1 MTKSVLILG
10 GTGRFGRHATKAF
23 ETFGWDVHQYNRDSG
38 ILESSAQG
46 MDVIVNAWNPQYPD
60 WAKDVPEITRKV
72 IAAAKSSGA
81 TVIIPGNV
89 YVFGENAPDIYDEN
103 TPHRATNG
111 LGRVRIEM
119 ERAYKDAGVKTI
131 IIRAGDFIDT
141 EPSGNWFDMMLTPK
155 LDKGKFIYPGDP
167 DAVHAWAWLPDVARA
182 AVLLAEN
189 RDELPVFCDVPFE
202 GYAITGNELC
212 DEIEAVLGRNVKL
225 KQLGWLPI
233 QIAKPFWKLA
243 KYILEMRYLWSK
255 PHRLSKR
262 RLNEL
267 LPDFEPTPLKQA
279 LAQALNVGS

>member
-10 GTGRFGRHATKAF
+10 GTGRFGRHATLAF
-23 ETFGWDVHQYNRDSG
+23 ETLGWDVHQYNRDSG
-38 ILESSAQG
+38 ILDSSARG

-72 IAAAKSSGA
+72 IKAAKSSGA

-89 YVFGENAPDIYDEN
+89 YVFGEDAPDVYDEN

-111 LGRVRIEM
+111 LGRIRIEM

-141 EPSGNWFDMMLTPK
+141 QASGNWFDMMLTPK
-155 LDKGKFIYPGDP
+155 LDKGKFIYPGDA
-167 DAVHAWAWLPDVARA
+167 DAVHAWAWLPDVTRA
-182 AVLLAEN
+182 AALLAEK
-189 RDELPVFCDVPFE
+189 RDELPVFCDVPYG
-202 GYAITGNELC
+202 GYAITGNELRR
-212 DEIEAVLGRNVKL
+212 EIEAVVGRNVTL
-225 KQLGWLPI
+225 KQMGWLPI

-243 KYILEMRYLWSK
+243 KYILEMRYAWSK
-255 PHRLSKR
+255 PHRLSNH
-262 RLNEL
+262 RLKAL

-279 LAQALNVGS
+279 LAQALNAGV